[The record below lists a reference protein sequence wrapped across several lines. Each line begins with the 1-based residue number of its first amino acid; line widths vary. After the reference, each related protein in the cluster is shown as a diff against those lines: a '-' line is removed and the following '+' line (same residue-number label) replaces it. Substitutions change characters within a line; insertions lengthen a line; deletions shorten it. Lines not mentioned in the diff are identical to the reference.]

1 MIKFYL
7 ITLILIN
14 LDQIL
19 KIYVKTNLEL
29 GQSLKRFKWLKFFFI
44 ENPGIGYGYHLKYG
58 DIEKIIISII
68 RTILI
73 VIYFIYFYRNRK
85 NIIYNYLKISICLL
99 LAGSISNLLDCFFY
113 GVIFNQGLIFTNKTW
128 TGYEGISKFILYKKK
143 GYSFFMCGCVVDML
157 YFPIFNVI
165 FNIADTC
172 ISIGGLIF
180 LLLPRLDSNQR
191 HPD

>member
-1 MIKFYL
+1 MIKIIKFYL

-29 GQSLKRFKWLKFFFI
+29 GQSKSIKIFKWLKFVFI
-44 ENPGIGYGYHLKYG
+44 ENPGIGYGYNFKYG

-73 VIYFIYFYRNRK
+73 VIFFIYFYRNRK

-99 LAGSISNLLDCFFY
+99 FAGSISNLLDCFFY
-113 GVIFNQGLIFTNKTW
+113 GVIFNQGNNTW

-143 GYSFFMCGCVVDML
+143 GYSFGCVVDML
-157 YFPIFNVI
+157 YFTIFNVI

-172 ISIGGLIF
+172 ISIGVFFIF
-180 LLLPRLDSNQR
+180 IAPQAGFE
-191 HPD
+191 PATP

>member
-29 GQSLKRFKWLKFFFI
+29 GQSLKIFKWLKFVFI
-44 ENPGIGYGYHLKYG
+44 ENPGIGYGYNFKYG

-73 VIYFIYFYRNRK
+73 VIFFIYFYRNRK
-85 NIIYNYLKISICLL
+85 KIIYNYLKISICLL
-99 LAGSISNLLDCFFY
+99 FAGSISNLLDCFFY
-113 GVIFNQGLIFTNKTW
+113 GVIFNQGLIFTITNNTW

-143 GYSFFMCGCVVDML
+143 RIFFFYVWLCCR
-157 YFPIFNVI
+157 YVI
-165 FNIADTC
+165 FYN
-172 ISIGGLIF
+172 F
-180 LLLPRLDSNQR
+180 
-191 HPD
+191 